1 MRWPVPEPLNEL
13 MSFLSGAF
21 RRASPV
27 VGDQAILPECAARVT
42 GNDRLTPAEQVDI
55 YRRQYWLRHIDS
67 LREDYPGLEALLGE
81 EAFDVFCSAYL
92 TAHPPRTPSLREL
105 GDDIVAFAEGYA
117 AFPEAIRAAALSM
130 VRYENAFIAIFDGPE
145 PAPLDP
151 AKVQGLPPEAWET
164 ARIVLHP
171 LMARLRLDAPVY
183 AIRRA
188 LKMGEAPELPPK
200 AEASCVVLFRKDLRI
215 VFEVLDPLAFE
226 LLEALARGE
235 ALVPA
240 CDRIAA
246 QAGPDRAEELG
257 PQVGTWFQQW
267 TSLGW
272 IIDIAV

>member
-1 MRWPVPEPLNEL
+1 MPEQLDAL

-27 VGDQAILPECAARVT
+27 VEDQAILPGCAARVT

-55 YRRQYWLRHIDS
+55 YRRQFWLRHIES
-67 LREDYPGLEALLGE
+67 LREDYPGLLALLGDD
-81 EAFDVFCSAYL
+81 AFENFATAYL

-105 GDDIVAFAEGYA
+105 GEDIVAFAEGYA

-130 VRYENAFIAIFDGPE
+130 VRYENAFVAIFDGPE
-145 PAPLDP
+145 PAPLDL

-171 LMARLRLDAPVY
+171 LMARLRVDAPVHE
-183 AIRRA
+183 IRA
-188 LKMGEAPELPPK
+188 AVKAGEAPELPPRNEP
-200 AEASCVVLFRKDLRI
+200 ACVVLFRKDLRI
-215 VFEVLDPLAFE
+215 FFEVLDPLAFE

-257 PQVGTWFQQW
+257 AQVGTWFQQW
-267 TSLGW
+267 TALGW
-272 IIDIAV
+272 IIDIAVTRG